1 MIAAQKVLTQPM
13 KLMRAH
19 LQCGFGHFLTGT
31 EQCHLQNS
39 GRFKIKTQRY
49 FVSQSIVSRGDW
61 LLLSPNGDQHQFSP
75 KNIYPYIIKR
85 KGYEN

>member
-1 MIAAQKVLTQPM
+1 M
-13 KLMRAH
+13 KAH

-49 FVSQSIVSRGDW
+49 FVSQSTVSRGDW
-61 LLLSPNGDQHQFSP
+61 LRKLANIKDENKCATVYVGNSLNNYVQSYVFCSQNNGD
-75 KNIYPYIIKR
+75 
-85 KGYEN
+85 